1 MEQRLLKFRRQLNK
15 YNKVAIDTPCLIYY
29 IEKNPKYQNLT
40 EIIFE
45 DFLVGGK
52 IEIIAS
58 TLLLTE
64 TLIRPFAQKQPQ
76 LVLDYKSI
84 ISKNFTL
91 YPLSEEIAEKTAQLR
106 AKYKIGTP
114 DSIHLATAIES
125 GAKAIIANNHRWRQV
140 KEINTIILDE
150 YL

>member
-15 YNKVAIDTPCLIYY
+15 YNKIAIDTPCLIYY
-29 IEKNPKYQNLT
+29 IEKNSKYQNLT

-91 YPLSEEIAEKTAQLR
+91 YPLSEKIAEKTAQLR

-125 GAKAIIANNHRWRQV
+125 GAKAIIANDRRWQQV
-140 KEINTIILDE
+140 KEIKTIILE
-150 YL
+150 EFT